1 LLTEGTKSLKF
12 IVMKLTD
19 AYNKYKIENTITFQF
34 KNEFK
39 EVSILEVTKLKS
51 GYEVVYNSEN
61 QNFYNRID
69 GLKDMNSVKK
79 HIENFKF

>member
-1 LLTEGTKSLKF
+1 
-12 IVMKLTD
+12 MKLTD